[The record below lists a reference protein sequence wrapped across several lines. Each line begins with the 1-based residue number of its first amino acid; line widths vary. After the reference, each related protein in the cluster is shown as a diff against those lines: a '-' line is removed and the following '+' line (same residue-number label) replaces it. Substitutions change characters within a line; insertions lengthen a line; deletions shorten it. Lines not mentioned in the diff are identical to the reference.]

1 MGPDA
6 FPPSELVLT
15 AAHKTSQAR
24 DNNDNEK
31 KNDVHDQGTKEAA
44 VIATTS

>member
-1 MGPDA
+1 M
-6 FPPSELVLT
+6 

-44 VIATTS
+44 VIATISNTPNVNEC